1 MESPGSVGA
10 GGVGPTWEWPGA
22 MLLKARGRP
31 EVEEGMGG
39 LEKEALLRFRV
50 AYALGRAW
58 HASMMWKHN

>member
-1 MESPGSVGA
+1 M
-10 GGVGPTWEWPGA
+10 
-22 MLLKARGRP
+22 KARGRP

-50 AYALGRAW
+50 SYALGRAW